1 MGIHT
6 TIQNIQ
12 ANGVSKGARG
22 LVLAVAAML
31 FILLFLFV
39 PSLGGVGG
47 ASSIAQGF
55 QAASDDIV
63 SGSLVS
69 AQANSPNTV
78 ELSNLDNADLLV
90 GIVGEDSLI
99 ELSDGGSAAQVVV
112 SGVASALVSDI
123 NGDVNAGDRIAASPI
138 AGVGMKAVENVI
150 IVGIAQEDLSNVDTA
165 ARTIM
170 DSQGNPNTV
179 SVGLLPVQVGTVFYA
194 GEQDGSS
201 FVPGFLQD
209 LANTVAGR
217 QVSPVRVLIAALIL
231 VLLFV
236 SVVVLLYSAT
246 KSSIISIG
254 RNPLS
259 EKAVHKSL
267 FEVGLTVVGIMAFA
281 VILIYLILTI

>member
-1 MGIHT
+1 MGINT
-6 TIQNIQ
+6 TTQSINTNS
-12 ANGVSKGARG
+12 ASRSVRGA
-22 LVLAVAAML
+22 VLAVGSLL

-69 AQANSPNTV
+69 AQGDNPNTV
-78 ELSNLDNADLLV
+78 ELSNLENADLLV

-99 ELSDGGSAAQVVV
+99 ELSDGGSTAQVVV
-112 SGVASALVSDI
+112 SGVTSALVSDI
-123 NGDVNAGDRIAASPI
+123 NGEVRAGDRIAASPI
-138 AGVGMKAVENVI
+138 AGVGMRAVENVI
-150 IVGIAQEDLSNVDTA
+150 IVGIAQEDLGSVDTS
-165 ARTIM
+165 ARTIT
-170 DSQGNPNTV
+170 DSQGNPHTV

-217 QVSPVRVLIAALIL
+217 QVSPVRVLIAALVL

-236 SVVVLLYSAT
+236 SVIVLLYSAT

-267 FEVGLTVVGIMAFA
+267 FEIGLTVVGIMAFA